1 MTQMIG
7 HNQGP
12 EMEGVAWRTR
22 CWSVARRE
30 LLPTLP
36 IEVLR
41 RRVRRAKEVG
51 LDYKT
56 YATVRATSGRDILA
70 ILFSTN
76 ALRLI
81 RAEQSLG
88 PEWSAKLAA
97 IKDTQRR
104 ALTIAPLTPASLDRI
119 IQSPDNLID
128 SAAAAPH
135 VHASW
140 AQAVQAMDAARPA
153 KMPADALLMVGDT
166 MMEQEWSTAG
176 RLAGYLS
183 AARFFTNATR

>member
-22 CWSVARRE
+22 CWSVARRQ
-30 LLPTLP
+30 LLPSLP

-56 YATVRATSGRDILA
+56 YATLRATSGRDILA

-88 PEWSAKLAA
+88 PEWAAKLAA

-104 ALTIAPLTPASLDRI
+104 ALTIAPLTPASLERI
-119 IQSPDNLID
+119 VAAPDAVLD
-128 SAAAAPH
+128 SAAAAPL

-140 AQAVQAMDAARPA
+140 SQAARDMDAARPVG
-153 KMPADALLMVGDT
+153 MPADALLLVGDT
-166 MMEQEWSTAG
+166 ALEREWSTAG
-176 RLAGYLS
+176 RLAGYVT

>member
-7 HNQGP
+7 HNRGP
-12 EMEGVAWRTR
+12 ELEGVAWRTR
-22 CWSVARRE
+22 CWSVARRQ

-41 RRVRRAKEVG
+41 RRVRRAAEVG

-56 YATVRATSGRDILA
+56 YATVHATTGRDIMA

-88 PEWSAKLAA
+88 PEWTAKLAA
-97 IKDTQRR
+97 IKNTQRR
-104 ALTIAPLTPASLDRI
+104 ALTIAPLTPASLEGI
-119 IQSPDNLID
+119 IQSAENVLD

-140 AQAVQAMDAARPA
+140 AQAARDMDAARPHN
-153 KMPADALLMVGDT
+153 MPADALLLVGDT
-166 MMEQEWSTAG
+166 AMEQEWSTAG
-176 RLAGYLS
+176 RLAGYLT